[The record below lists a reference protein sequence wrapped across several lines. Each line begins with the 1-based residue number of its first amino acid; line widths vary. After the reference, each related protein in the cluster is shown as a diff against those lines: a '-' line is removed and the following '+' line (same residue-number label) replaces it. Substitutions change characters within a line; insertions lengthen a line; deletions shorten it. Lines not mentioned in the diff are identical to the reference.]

1 LAAEILYTVDSV
13 YFDEWGGLNMS
24 ETKEVS
30 IEQAE
35 YEILQS
41 LLDTADLSI
50 KETSASTQ
58 EMDTLQRVLRTLKEE
73 VDKKRPYLPTDHP
86 HYKPRELTMYEKKY
100 EHTLSGDTIHELID
114 EFNHQRGIRVPSN
127 NRWGYLREI
136 DRAIMS
142 SGFDCTA
149 VEGPEKRL
157 DRSHR
162 IKLEGQCIV
171 QIIED

>member
-1 LAAEILYTVDSV
+1 
-13 YFDEWGGLNMS
+13 MS

-35 YEILQS
+35 YEILQT
-41 LLDTADLSI
+41 LLDIADFSI
-50 KETSASTQ
+50 KETSAPTQ
-58 EMDTLQRVLRTLKEE
+58 EMDALQKVLRTLKYEM
-73 VDKKRPYLPTDHP
+73 DKKRPYLPTDHP
-86 HYKPRELTMYEKKY
+86 HYKPREPTMYEKHY
-100 EHTLSGDTIHELID
+100 ENTLSEMTIHELID
-114 EFNHQRGIRVPSN
+114 EFNHQRGIWVPSSR
-127 NRWGYLREI
+127 RWGYLREI
-136 DRAIMS
+136 DRAITS

-149 VEGPEKRL
+149 IEGSEKRL